1 MGRGG
6 GFVFLCWPP
15 VALSFS
21 SAFDF
26 VVCVSWD
33 GVGEAQIANN
43 TKVQF
48 KSLTTPD

>member
-1 MGRGG
+1 MGV
-6 GFVFLCWPP
+6 FVFVLFVYWPP
-15 VALSFS
+15 VAFS
-21 SAFDF
+21 LAFDF

-33 GVGEAQIANN
+33 GVGEAQIANS